1 MDSVRTATYSNA
13 APLIVQLNLRRTA
26 ITKSPGQTGTGA
38 KFNGAPAESSWRRN
52 TPPAI
57 ASMQTTCQSQKRE
70 ASAGPPTKTR
80 PGEYDRDPSESE

>member
-38 KFNGAPAESSWRRN
+38 KFVLGLEQVTRLFSQNAQRCQAFDRPKNQESGAIVETS
-52 TPPAI
+52 
-57 ASMQTTCQSQKRE
+57 
-70 ASAGPPTKTR
+70 
-80 PGEYDRDPSESE
+80 